1 MRSVSGGHK
10 SREPKVRREP
20 KVGLNARV
28 IKIPGIKQP
37 PPCKIIDVWEGYV
50 TLYDEKTKY
59 WVSVSRDYIT
69 VEPE

>member
-1 MRSVSGGHK
+1 M
-10 SREPKVRREP
+10 
-20 KVGLNARV
+20 GLNARV